1 MRIKVFLVGKTTES
15 YIKNGLLVYL
25 SRLKR
30 YAKIEWNEIPIPK
43 IHGKLPYEVQKK
55 READILKIK
64 LREEQEIILLDEI
77 GEGFSSKQFA
87 NFIEKKSSDSVNKI
101 CFVIGGSFG
110 FSDKIKALA
119 DKKIA
124 LSVMTFPHQ
133 LVRLIFVEQLYR
145 AFTINNNEKYHH

>member
-1 MRIKVFLVGKTTES
+1 MKIKVFLIGKTTES
-15 YIKNGLLVYL
+15 YIKDGLLVYL
-25 SRLKR
+25 SRLNR
-30 YAKIEWNEIPIPK
+30 YTNVEWNEISVPK
-43 IHGKLPYEVQKK
+43 RHGKLPYELQKK
-55 READILKIK
+55 KEADILRTK
-64 LREEQEIILLDEI
+64 LKEDYEIILLDEA

-87 NFIEKKSSDSVNKI
+87 TFIKKKSSDSVKKI

-110 FSDKIKALA
+110 FSDTIKALA

-133 LVRLIFVEQLYR
+133 LARLIFVEQLYR